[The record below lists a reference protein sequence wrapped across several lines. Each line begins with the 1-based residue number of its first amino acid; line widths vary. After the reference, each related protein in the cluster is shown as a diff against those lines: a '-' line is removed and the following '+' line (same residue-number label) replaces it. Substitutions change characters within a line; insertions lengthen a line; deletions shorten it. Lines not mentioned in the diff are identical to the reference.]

1 MSDEN
6 KETKEIKETKVK
18 KETKEKKVVDKEKE
32 SRTNSIIGI
41 VFAVIVLVGA
51 FFAAK
56 HFNLFAGV
64 LSIFS
69 QIRVGWN
76 ILLQIITMA
85 AIVYCIYFLI
95 KIILRITAK
104 KGGRAA
110 TMGSVLTSVFKYLAV
125 LLGFCW
131 GLSIIGVNVSTIFAG
146 VGVLALIIGFGAE
159 SLVADLVTGTFMLFE
174 DQFDVGDIVEVNGAR
189 GVVTDIGIR
198 TTCIQDV
205 GGNVMIVKNSDIKNL
220 INRSNHDSVAVSII
234 SVSYEE
240 NLEALEKRIPFIID
254 DIWAQAQAE
263 VEAGGESVYEGKPEY
278 LGVEELSSS
287 SVDLKFRVR
296 VSEKD
301 IFQGRRK
308 LNRDLKVA
316 FDREGVAIPF
326 PQLDI
331 HQK

>member
-1 MSDEN
+1 MG
-6 KETKEIKETKVK
+6 KEK
-18 KETKEKKVVDKEKE
+18 KEKPVKVVDKEKE
-32 SRTNSIIGI
+32 ARTNGIIGI
-41 VFAVIVLVGA
+41 VFAVIVLVAA

-69 QIRVGWN
+69 QIRLGWN

-85 AIVYCIYFLI
+85 AIVYCIYFLVKVI
-95 KIILRITAK
+95 LKITGK

-110 TMGSVLTSVFKYLAV
+110 TMASVLTSVFKYLAV

-189 GVVTDIGIR
+189 GTVTDIGIR
-198 TTCIQDV
+198 TTSIQDV
-205 GGNVMIVKNSDIKNL
+205 GGNVMIIKNSDIKNL
-220 INRSNHDSVAVSII
+220 INRSNHDSVAVSLI
-234 SVSYEE
+234 SVAYEE
-240 NLEALEKRIPFIID
+240 NIEALEKRIPYIID
-254 DIWAQAQAE
+254 DIWAKAEAQ
-263 VEAGGESVYEGKPEY
+263 VEAGAEKIYEDKPEY
-278 LGVEELSSS
+278 LGVEDLTDSA
-287 SVDLKFRVR
+287 VVLKFRVK
-296 VSEKD
+296 VAEKD
-301 IFQGRRK
+301 IFQGRRM

-316 FDREGVAIPF
+316 FDREGIAIPF

>member
-1 MSDEN
+1 MEKKP
-6 KETKEIKETKVK
+6 KEQTKE
-18 KETKEKKVVDKEKE
+18 KVVDKEKE
-32 SRTNSIIGI
+32 ARTNSIIGI
-41 VFAVIVLVGA
+41 LFAVIVLVAA

-76 ILLQIITMA
+76 ILLQLVTMA
-85 AIVYCIYFLI
+85 AIVYCIYFLV
-95 KIILRITAK
+95 KIVLKITAK

-110 TMGSVLTSVFKYLAV
+110 TMGSVLTSVFKYLAF

-146 VGVLALIIGFGAE
+146 VGVLALIVGFGAE

-174 DQFDVGDIVEVNGAR
+174 DQFDVGDIIEVNGAR

-198 TTCIQDV
+198 TTSIQDV

-220 INRSNHDSVAVSII
+220 INRSNHDSVAI
-234 SVSYEE
+234 SLIAVSYDE
-240 NLEALEKRIPFIID
+240 NLEALEKKIPFMLEG
-254 DIWAQAQAE
+254 IWTEAQAIAEQAGNNIY
-263 VEAGGESVYEGKPEY
+263 EAIPEY
-278 LGVEELSSS
+278 LGVEDLSDSA
-287 SVDLKFRVR
+287 VVLKFRVK
-296 VSEKD
+296 VAEKD
-301 IFQGRRK
+301 IFQGRRM

-316 FDREGVAIPF
+316 FDREGIGIPF

>member
-1 MSDEN
+1 MA
-6 KETKEIKETKVK
+6 KEK
-18 KETKEKKVVDKEKE
+18 KEKPVKVVDKEKE
-32 SRTNSIIGI
+32 ARTNGIIGI

-76 ILLQIITMA
+76 ILLQLITMA
-85 AIVYCIYFLI
+85 AIVYCIYFLV
-95 KIILRITAK
+95 KVILKITAK

-189 GVVTDIGIR
+189 GTVTDIGIR
-198 TTCIQDV
+198 TTSIQDV

-220 INRSNHDSVAVSII
+220 INRSNHDSVAISLI
-234 SVSYEE
+234 SVAYEE
-240 NLEALEKRIPFIID
+240 NLEALEKRIPYIID
-254 DIWAQAQAE
+254 NIWAQAEAA
-263 VEAGGESVYEGKPEY
+263 VEAGADKIYEDRPEY
-278 LGVEELSSS
+278 LGVEDLTDS
-287 SVDLKFRVR
+287 SVVLKFRVK
-296 VSEKD
+296 VAEKD
-301 IFQGRRK
+301 IFQGRRM

-316 FDREGVAIPF
+316 FDREGIAIPY
-326 PQLDI
+326 PQLDV
-331 HQK
+331 HQR